1 LIVDQNGSFPI
12 GQRAILAWTQ
22 GWSAHLVVG
31 LGLVATAAVGVAD
44 YAVAR
49 LFGYDF
55 VATGFYLVPIGFV
68 AFVGGTRSGMVI
80 ALAAALTET
89 VATYAAL
96 ADVTN
101 IWTVPITILL
111 ELVVFVAAAYSQ
123 GAIRRFVERE
133 RHLSRQDAVSGVVNS
148 LGFREAA
155 GWEVA
160 RARRFPQVVSLIY
173 LDVDD
178 FKAVNDRQGHARGD
192 EVLRIVGRAMK
203 ESLRESDVVAR
214 VGGDEFAALM
224 PGTDEEGCRAAT
236 ARVHLAIARGL
247 AKAGFAVTVSMGA
260 TTFPSAPETVD
271 ELIGAGDEAM
281 YTVKRG
287 AKNGVHH
294 FVARS
299 PSLPL
304 PDPSRDRRIVS
315 AG

>member
-1 LIVDQNGSFPI
+1 MDSQASFPI

-22 GWSAHLVVG
+22 GWPAHVVVG

-89 VATYAAL
+89 IATYAAL
-96 ADVTN
+96 VDVTN
-101 IWTVPITILL
+101 IWTVPISILL

-178 FKAVNDRQGHARGD
+178 FKSVNDRQGHARGD

-224 PGTDEEGCRAAT
+224 PGTDDEGCRAAT
-236 ARVHLAIARGL
+236 ARVHLAITKDL
-247 AKAGFAVTVSMGA
+247 AKAGFAVTVSLGA

-287 AKNGVHH
+287 EKNGVHH
-294 FVARS
+294 FVARG
-299 PSLPL
+299 PPLPI
-304 PDPSRDRRIVS
+304 PDPSRDRRI
-315 AG
+315 APPG

>member
-1 LIVDQNGSFPI
+1 MDPQPSFPI

-22 GWSAHLVVG
+22 GLPTHLVVG

-44 YAVAR
+44 YTVAR

-68 AFVGGTRSGMVI
+68 AFVRGTRCGMVI

-96 ADVTN
+96 VDVTN
-101 IWTVPITILL
+101 IWTVPISIVL

-123 GAIRRFVERE
+123 GAIRRFVDRE
-133 RHLSRQDAVSGVVNS
+133 RHLSRQDAVSGLVNS

-192 EVLRIVGRAMK
+192 EVLWIVGRAMK
-203 ESLRESDVVAR
+203 ASLRESDVVAR
-214 VGGDEFAALM
+214 VGGDEFAGLM
-224 PGTDEEGCRAAT
+224 PGTDAEGCRAAT
-236 ARVHLAIARGL
+236 ARVHLSITRDLAR
-247 AKAGFAVTVSMGA
+247 AGFAVTVSLGA
-260 TTFPSAPETVD
+260 TTFLSAPETVD

-294 FVARS
+294 IVGRTSTLTSRRS
-299 PSLPL
+299 RRVPSP
-304 PDPSRDRRIVS
+304 P
-315 AG
+315 GT

>member
-1 LIVDQNGSFPI
+1 VDSQASFPI

-22 GWSAHLVVG
+22 GWPPHLVVG

-96 ADVTN
+96 VDVTN
-101 IWTVPITILL
+101 IWTVPISILL
-111 ELVVFVAAAYSQ
+111 ELLVFVAAAYSQ
-123 GAIRRFVERE
+123 GAIRRFVDRE
-133 RHLSRQDAVSGVVNS
+133 RHLSRQDAVSGLVNS

-178 FKAVNDRQGHARGD
+178 FKAVNDQQGHARGD

-203 ESLRESDVVAR
+203 ASLRERRGRASGRRR
-214 VGGDEFAALM
+214 V
-224 PGTDEEGCRAAT
+224 CRAD
-236 ARVHLAIARGL
+236 ARHRRGGL
-247 AKAGFAVTVSMGA
+247 PGRHSPR
-260 TTFPSAPETVD
+260 PSRHRERPREGRFRRD
-271 ELIGAGDEAM
+271 GEPGRHD
-281 YTVKRG
+281 
-287 AKNGVHH
+287 
-294 FVARS
+294 
-299 PSLPL
+299 LPL
-304 PDPSRDRRIVS
+304 GSRNSGRADRGRGRGDVRGEARLEERRPPRLGDDVDPHQSKK
-315 AG
+315 

>member
-1 LIVDQNGSFPI
+1 VDQSGSFPI
-12 GQRAILAWTQ
+12 GQRAILAWTE
-22 GWSAHLVVG
+22 GWPANLVVG
-31 LGLVATAAVGVAD
+31 VGLVATAAVGVAD

-55 VATGFYLVPIGFV
+55 VATSFYLVPIGFV
-68 AFVGGTRSGMVI
+68 AFVLGTRCGMVI

-96 ADVTN
+96 VDATN
-101 IWTVPITILL
+101 IWTVPISILL
-111 ELVVFVAAAYSQ
+111 ELVVFVAAAYAQ

-133 RHLSRQDAVSGVVNS
+133 RHLSRHDAVSGVVNS

-160 RARRFPQVVSLIY
+160 RARRFPQVLSLIY

-178 FKAVNDRQGHARGD
+178 FKVVNDQQGHARGD
-192 EVLRIVGRAMK
+192 EVLRIIGRAMM

-224 PGTDEEGCRAAT
+224 PGTDEEGCRAAA
-236 ARVHLAIARGL
+236 ARVHLAITRDL
-247 AKAGFAVTVSMGA
+247 AKAGFAVTASLGA

-287 AKNGVHH
+287 SKNGVHH
-294 FVARS
+294 FVARNPRPPAD
-299 PSLPL
+299 PSL
-304 PDPSRDRRIVS
+304 DRRIAS
-315 AG
+315 PG